1 MEVPKRS
8 GLRSTNLSND
18 LSLKYSLD
26 PTVMW
31 AICRWDPCVRTMG
44 SGGHRVTSVANES
57 TITYGSMMKLFVK
70 DFKKDPHDE
79 TMAINAC
86 IVGRPN
92 ADFDGESID
101 RSLIRRRRA
110 CSRQAA

>member
-1 MEVPKRS
+1 M
-8 GLRSTNLSND
+8 
-18 LSLKYSLD
+18 
-26 PTVMW
+26 
-31 AICRWDPCVRTMG
+31 
-44 SGGHRVTSVANES
+44 TSVANES